1 MVRAEPPTTRRTLWP
16 GRTIQG
22 PTPAWVPPR
31 PCRPHPHPGRARR
44 AGTRISLSSR
54 LPSPLPSPLPPP
66 LPLPPPPRDYIHFDP
81 SARRGPS
88 GPPMDGSFS
97 WDHSSPGLP
106 TQSRRLHVPS
116 LHRGHGHS
124 ATPVTSLG
132 SGRHGSRGKTSSCAA
147 RLLAHRAPA
156 TGPALARRIPPGSG
170 AYHRPTP
177 FRDRSRP
184 GAMLGPCRLGL
195 P

>member
-1 MVRAEPPTTRRTLWP
+1 MILTAEDLFL
-16 GRTIQG
+16 QG
-22 PTPAWVPPR
+22 PYLLLTARKTCQETQTWALLCKHCIFPNFETLPLHFIPR
-31 PCRPHPHPGRARR
+31 H
-44 AGTRISLSSR
+44 
-54 LPSPLPSPLPPP
+54 PSPTQHLPRYLRVTSFPFVSCRSLISSLHTPL
-66 LPLPPPPRDYIHFDP
+66 
-81 SARRGPS
+81 S
-88 GPPMDGSFS
+88 SFS

-106 TQSRRLHVPS
+106 TQSRRHHVPS

-124 ATPVTSLG
+124 ATPITSLG

-147 RLLAHRAPA
+147 RLLAHRAPS

-184 GAMLGPCRLGL
+184 GAMLGSCRLGL